1 MFFKSL
7 IYEVCLFKKIPIIKS
22 KLTFHTFSFRQ
33 FYKFYSKIELRGKV
47 LRLILS
53 VKAFFTFFKGL
64 IDFRLS
70 LH

>member
-7 IYEVCLFKKIPIIKS
+7 IYEACLFKQIPIKS

-33 FYKFYSKIELRGKV
+33 FYKCYSKIELKGKV